1 MLPEEFLFLFL
12 FFFSSSST
20 LYPLHNTCIPLWE
33 NSSSWVKLSTA
44 ANRSDVAFIV
54 DIWVFSRLLPVQSC
68 KTGNGFYPHIVA
80 GKHLLIP
87 LLFPRLPSQEAYVL
101 SSLSQSL
108 RHVNHLFIRPSPDT
122 NVTDKAIEDQNKNML
137 CVHWVECWHKVWLMH
152 C

>member
-1 MLPEEFLFLFL
+1 MLPEECLFLFL
-12 FFFSSSST
+12 FFFRLLPRCT
-20 LYPLHNTCIPLWE
+20 HYTIPVFPCRKIRHLEW
-33 NSSSWVKLSTA
+33 NCPQQIDQS
-44 ANRSDVAFIV
+44 RFIV

-68 KTGNGFYPHIVA
+68 KTGNGFHPHIVA

-122 NVTDKAIEDQNKNML
+122 KVTDKAIEDQNKNML
-137 CVHWVECWHKVWLMH
+137 CVPWVECWHKVWLMH

>member
-1 MLPEEFLFLFL
+1 MSFSFS
-12 FFFSSSST
+12 FFFVFFHVVPITQYLYSPVGKFVILSEIVHSSKS
-20 LYPLHNTCIPLWE
+20 I
-33 NSSSWVKLSTA
+33 
-44 ANRSDVAFIV
+44 RVAFIV

-68 KTGNGFYPHIVA
+68 KTGNGFHPHILA

-108 RHVNHLFIRPSPDT
+108 RHLNHLFIRPSPDT

>member
-1 MLPEEFLFLFL
+1 MSFSFS
-12 FFFSSSST
+12 FFFVFFHVVPITQYLYSPVGKFVILSEIVHSSKS
-20 LYPLHNTCIPLWE
+20 I
-33 NSSSWVKLSTA
+33 
-44 ANRSDVAFIV
+44 RVAFIV

-68 KTGNGFYPHIVA
+68 KTGNGFHPHIVA

>member
-1 MLPEEFLFLFL
+1 MSFSFS
-12 FFFSSSST
+12 FFFVFFHVVPITQYLYSPVGKFVILSEIVHSSKS
-20 LYPLHNTCIPLWE
+20 I
-33 NSSSWVKLSTA
+33 
-44 ANRSDVAFIV
+44 RVAFIV

-68 KTGNGFYPHIVA
+68 KTGNGFHPHIVA

-108 RHVNHLFIRPSPDT
+108 RHLNHLFIRPSPDT

>member
-1 MLPEEFLFLFL
+1 MSFSFS
-12 FFFSSSST
+12 FFFVFFHVVPIT
-20 LYPLHNTCIPLWE
+20 QYLYSPVGKFVI
-33 NSSSWVKLSTA
+33 LSEIV
-44 ANRSDVAFIV
+44 RSKSIRVAFIV

-68 KTGNGFYPHIVA
+68 KTGNGFHPHILA

>member
-1 MLPEEFLFLFL
+1 MSFSFS
-12 FFFSSSST
+12 FFFVFFHVVPIT
-20 LYPLHNTCIPLWE
+20 QYLYSPVGKFVI
-33 NSSSWVKLSTA
+33 LSEIV
-44 ANRSDVAFIV
+44 RSKSIRVAFIV

-68 KTGNGFYPHIVA
+68 KTGNGFHPHILA

-108 RHVNHLFIRPSPDT
+108 RHLNHLFIRPSPDT

>member
-12 FFFSSSST
+12 FFFRLLLRCT
-20 LYPLHNTCIPLWE
+20 ITQYLYSPVGKFVI
-33 NSSSWVKLSTA
+33 LSEIVHGSKSI
-44 ANRSDVAFIV
+44 RVAFIV

-68 KTGNGFYPHIVA
+68 KTGNGFHPHIVA

-137 CVHWVECWHKVWLMH
+137 CVHWVEYWHKVWLMH

>member
-20 LYPLHNTCIPLWE
+20 LQCLYSPVGKFVILSEIVH
-33 NSSSWVKLSTA
+33 SSKSI
-44 ANRSDVAFIV
+44 RVAFII

-68 KTGNGFYPHIVA
+68 KTGNGFHPHIVA
-80 GKHLLIP
+80 GKYLLIP

>member
-1 MLPEEFLFLFL
+1 MLPEECLFLFL
-12 FFFSSSST
+12 FFFVFFHVVPITQYLYSPVGKFVILSEIVHSSKS
-20 LYPLHNTCIPLWE
+20 I
-33 NSSSWVKLSTA
+33 
-44 ANRSDVAFIV
+44 RVAFIV

-68 KTGNGFYPHIVA
+68 KTGNGFHPHIVA